1 MKRRYRIIT
10 DRFLGF
16 EVQYTYWWFP
26 FWIELDWTNTHNT
39 ISEAKEYIEQDKQ
52 TNIIN
57 KIRAEFK
64 KIRAEFK
71 KYKRE
76 VVWEEK

>member
-1 MKRRYRIIT
+1 MKKQYRIVT
-10 DRFLGF
+10 DKFLGY
-16 EVQYTYWWFP
+16 EVQYSYWWLP
-26 FWIELDWTNTHNT
+26 FYIQLGLTNTHDT
-39 ISEAKEYIEQDKQ
+39 ISKAKEYIEQDKQ

-64 KIRAEFK
+64 KCKRA
-71 KYKRE
+71 